1 MMFNNIGNMQFE
13 AEQIAKSWEG
23 QFRFLKETET
33 TSGLRSPQIG
43 ALHALMAHVECS
55 EERAIVVMP
64 TGTGKTETM
73 LAFLVANV
81 CHKVFVIVPSDAL
94 RNQTYKKFKT
104 LGLLPKLGLVPSDIK
119 LPIVTKVTHN
129 LDDDEWKQ
137 MIDSSNV
144 IVTTMTLAAGIS
156 NKIRQYIREKVSFA
170 FIDEAHH
177 SKAETWND
185 FIGIFP
191 PSKVIMFT
199 ATPFRN
205 DGQKLTGKIV
215 FNFSL
220 KKAQEQHYYET
231 INNYQIAKYNTSD
244 ADKAIAAKAV
254 EILHADLEKG
264 YDHIVMAR
272 CKSIARAKE
281 VYKIY
286 KQHEDYNPI
295 IVYSGMPNAVS
306 TLKAIKEKK
315 HRIIVCVNMLGEGY
329 DLPQLKIAAIHDDRQ
344 SLAVTLQ
351 FIGRFTRTSDIKLG
365 KASFITNIAYPPI
378 KEEINSLYQLDAD
391 WNYILPRIN
400 EDAATQQQS
409 LSDFLEGFRGDLKD
423 EISLEDIRPALSA
436 EIYTTKSTTTSF
448 NNWKSGINRVNKY
461 DYVLHSISENTLVI
475 VLGKKSCV
483 LWGDTKTVQNLTWD
497 IIIVYFDA
505 KTKRIYLNS
514 SIKLKGE
521 TFLKHIFS
529 NPIQVQN
536 DSLFR
541 VFANVQRLR
550 LFNVGARLPQGKDIS
565 FQSYYG
571 RSVQDGIDLLSQGK
585 LLKNNLFGVGYKMGN
600 LTSIGCSSKGKIWS
614 RERCDL
620 QHYQEWCNEIGR
632 IVFNESI
639 DTNVV
644 LQNMLSFEILKKWPN
659 AYPINMDWNPELYE
673 HYTQLVHF
681 GESLIPFDEIEMTIE
696 EDTIVGSNIIM
707 SLKTDDYCCKYRIDI
722 LSDGKNKNYN
732 MYYTLVSG
740 DSIKFIQGN
749 QEISLEEFF
758 ADYPPTIFY
767 ADNSISYG
775 LKFCKPKRKA
785 EEIPNSMISTLTWDG
800 VDLRKESQKS
810 APYRTDSIQYYM
822 AQAIIGKHDYLIDD
836 DGCGEVA
843 DLVAI
848 DNSEHHIDITLY
860 HLKYAKGG
868 KVTEQITN
876 LYEVCGQAQKSI
888 RWKYVGGNK
897 IFQHI
902 LKRDEKKVAKGK
914 SSGLLKGE
922 IHEIIKLREE
932 ASNKKEL
939 RYHIVIVQ
947 PGMSKSKCSS
957 EMKILLGNTVQV
969 LHEMANIDCQVIC
982 SE

>member
-1 MMFNNIGNMQFE
+1 MALNNMEKVQLNSK
-13 AEQIAKSWEG
+13 QIAKSWTG
-23 QFRFLKETET
+23 QFIFQKETD
-33 TSGLRSPQIG
+33 SKPGLRSPQIG
-43 ALHALMAHVECS
+43 ALHALMAHIES
-55 EERAIVVMP
+55 GEERAIVVMP

-73 LAFLVANV
+73 LAFLIANA

-94 RNQTYKKFKT
+94 RSQTYKKFKS
-104 LGLLPKLGLVPSDIK
+104 LGLLPKLGVVPPSIN
-119 LPIVTKVTHN
+119 LPIVTKITHS
-129 LDDDEWKQ
+129 LSDDEWKQ
-137 MIDSSNV
+137 KIDSSNV
-144 IVTTMTLAAGIS
+144 IVTTMALAAGIS
-156 NKIRQYIREKVSFA
+156 YKVRQYIRENVSFA

-185 FIGIFP
+185 FIGILP

-205 DGQKLTGKIV
+205 DGQKLSGRIV

-220 KKAQEQHYYET
+220 KKAQEQHYYEE
-231 INNYQIAKYNTSD
+231 INNYQISKYNTFD
-244 ADKAIAAKAV
+244 ADKAIAEKSV
-254 EILHADLEKG
+254 EILQSDLKNG

-272 CKSIARAKE
+272 CKSKARARE

-286 KQHEDYNPI
+286 QQYQDYNPV
-295 IVYSGMPNAVS
+295 IVYSGMPNAIG

-329 DLPQLKIAAIHDDRQ
+329 DLPQLKIAAIHDEKQ

-351 FIGRFTRTSDIKLG
+351 FIGRFTRTNDMKLG

-378 KEEINSLYQLDAD
+378 KEEINSLYQIDAD

-400 EDAATQQQS
+400 EEASSQQQS
-409 LSDFLEGFRGDLKD
+409 LTDFLDSFRGNLKD

-436 EIYTTKSTTTSF
+436 EIYTTNSTTTAF
-448 NNWKSGINRVNKY
+448 NNWKKGVNKINKY
-461 DYVLHSISENTLVI
+461 EYLLYTLSENTLVI

-483 LWGDTKTVQNLTWD
+483 LWGDTRTVQNLSWD

-505 KTKRIYLNS
+505 RTKRIYLNS
-514 SIKLKGE
+514 SIKLKGDS
-521 TFLKHIFS
+521 FLKHIFS
-529 NPIQVQN
+529 NPIKVQN

-571 RSVQDGIDLLSQGK
+571 SSVQDGIDLLSQGK
-585 LLKNNLFGVGYKMGN
+585 LLKNNLFGVGYKQGK
-600 LTSIGCSSKGKIWS
+600 LTSIGCSSKGKVWS
-614 RERCDL
+614 RERSDL
-620 QHYQEWCNEIGR
+620 QHYQNWCNEIGK
-632 IVFNESI
+632 IIFDESI

-644 LQNMLSFEILKKWPN
+644 LQNMLSFEILKKLPK
-659 AYPINMDWNPELYE
+659 AYPISMDWNPEMYE
-673 HYTQLVHF
+673 HYTQQVHF
-681 GESLIPFDEIEMTIE
+681 GESLLPFDEIEMTIE
-696 EDTIVGSNIIM
+696 EDTSVGNNIIF
-707 SLKTDDYCCKYRIDI
+707 SLKTDDYYCKYRINI
-722 LSDGKNKNYN
+722 LSNQKDKNHQMQYSWI
-732 MYYTLVSG
+732 SG
-740 DSIKFIQGN
+740 DSIKFICSN
-749 QEISLEEFF
+749 TEVSLEDFF
-758 ADYPPTIFY
+758 IDCPPTIFY

-775 LKFCKPKRKA
+775 IKFCKPKRNA
-785 EEIPNSMISTLTWDG
+785 EEIPDSMISTLTWEG
-800 VDLRKESQKS
+800 VDLSKESQES

-822 AQAIIGKHDYLIDD
+822 VQTIIDKHDYLIDD
-836 DGCGEVA
+836 DGSGEVA

-848 DNSEHHIDITLY
+848 DNSEHQIDVTLY

-868 KVTEQITN
+868 KVTRQIEN
-876 LYEVCGQAQKSI
+876 LYQVCGQAQKSI
-888 RWKYVGGNK
+888 RWKYAGGHK
-897 IFQHI
+897 VFQHI
-902 LKRDEKKVAKGK
+902 LKRDELKTSKGR
-914 SSGLLKGE
+914 SSSLLKGTVP
-922 IHEIIKLREE
+922 EIIKLREE

-957 EMKILLGNTVQV
+957 EMRILLGNTVQV
-969 LHEMANIDCQVIC
+969 LHEMANIDCRVIC

>member
-1 MMFNNIGNMQFE
+1 MISNNMGNIQLDS
-13 AEQIAKSWEG
+13 EQIAKSWEG
-23 QFRFLKETET
+23 RFSFRKETDT

-43 ALHALMAHVECS
+43 ALHALMAHVECN

-73 LAFLVANV
+73 LAFLIANV

-104 LGLLPKLGLVPSDIK
+104 LGLLPKLGLVPSDIN
-119 LPIVTKVTHN
+119 LPIVTKVMHN
-129 LDDDEWKQ
+129 LKDDEWKQ
-137 MIDSSNV
+137 TIDSSNV
-144 IVTTMTLAAGIS
+144 IVTTMSLAASIS
-156 NKIRQYIREKVSFA
+156 YKIRQYIRESVSFA

-205 DGQKLTGKIV
+205 DGQKLAGKII

-220 KKAQEQHYYET
+220 KKAQEQHYYEA
-231 INNYQIAKYNTSD
+231 INNYQITKYNTSD
-244 ADKAIAAKAV
+244 ADKAIAEKAV
-254 EILHADLEKG
+254 EILKADLAKG

-272 CKSIARAKE
+272 CKNKARANE

-286 KQHEDYNPI
+286 QQYQDYDPV
-295 IVYSGMPNAVS
+295 IVYSGMPNAIG

-329 DLPQLKIAAIHDDRQ
+329 DLPQLKIAAIHDERQ

-351 FIGRFTRTSDIKLG
+351 FIGRFTRTNDIKLG

-378 KEEINSLYQLDAD
+378 KEEVNSLYQIDAD

-400 EDAATQQQS
+400 EEVSTQQQS
-409 LSDFLEGFRGDLKD
+409 LTDFLEGFRGDLKD

-436 EIYTTKSTTTSF
+436 EIYTTNSTTTAF
-448 NNWKSGINRVNKY
+448 NNWKKGINHANKY
-461 DYVLHSISENTLVI
+461 DYVLHTLSANILVI

-483 LWGDTKTVQNLTWD
+483 LWGDTKTVQDLSWD

-521 TFLKHIFS
+521 NFLKHIFS
-529 NPIQVQN
+529 NPIKVQD

-565 FQSYYG
+565 FQSYFG
-571 RSVQDGIDLLSQGK
+571 SSVQDGIDLLSQGK
-585 LLKNNLFGVGYKMGN
+585 LLKKNLYGVGYKNGN
-600 LTSIGCSSKGKIWS
+600 PISIGCSSNGKIWS

-620 QHYQEWCNEIGR
+620 QHYQKWCNEIGK
-632 IVFNESI
+632 IIFDPNI

-644 LQNMLSFEILKKWPN
+644 LQNMLSYEILKKWPK
-659 AYPINMDWNPELYE
+659 AYPISMDWNPEMYE

-681 GESLIPFDEIEMTIE
+681 GESLLPFDEIEITIE
-696 EDTIVGSNIIM
+696 EDTCVGNNIIF
-707 SLKTDDYCCKYRIDI
+707 SLKNDGYNCKYRIDI
-722 LSDGKNKNYN
+722 LPNQKDKNHQMK
-732 MYYTLVSG
+732 YTKVSG
-740 DSIKFIQGN
+740 DSITFICAN
-749 QEISLEEFF
+749 SEIYLEDFF
-758 ADYPPTIFY
+758 VDCPPTIFY
-767 ADNSISYG
+767 ADNSMSYG
-775 LKFCKPKRKA
+775 IKYCKPKRKA
-785 EEIPNSMISTLTWDG
+785 EEIPNSMISTLTWEG
-800 VDLRKESQKS
+800 VDLSKESQES

-822 AQAIIGKHDYLIDD
+822 VQTIIDKHDYLIDD

-848 DNSEHHIDITLY
+848 DNSEHQIDVTLY

-868 KVTEQITN
+868 KVTGQIEN
-876 LYEVCGQAQKSI
+876 LYQVCGQAQKSI

-897 IFQHI
+897 VFQHI
-902 LKRDEKKVAKGK
+902 LKRDEQKKSKGK
-914 SSGLLKGE
+914 SSSLLKGNTS
-922 IHEIIKLREE
+922 EIIKLREE

-957 EMKILLGNTVQV
+957 EMRILLGNTVQV
-969 LHEMANIDCQVIC
+969 LHEMANIDCRVIC